1 MSVIS
6 AQPPPYGLLQRE
18 KHIESLC
25 HIIRRPPEG
34 TQGHKACSEEKK
46 QDDQGQAEDD
56 GLQGCCAN
64 TENDA
69 QSFMLLENVEQ
80 LCITARPHLQDTSC
94 LCLAACG
101 PARSC
106 TIRGY
111 NLQAEPAFV
120 FERPLRADAC
130 CFGCCL
136 MEMKV
141 FNSNHSP
148 LGSVQQRWSMFTP
161 LLEIK
166 DPDGTLPL
174 HIQGPCCPA
183 RCFASQEFE
192 VVSKIGEKVG
202 KIWKKWP
209 GFNEDYNMDH
219 EYFGMDGVLVK
230 GSDGGVC
237 VSLICWTMR
246 KQQKDKKTCQLRWSC
261 SFKQWNEPAYH
272 SMANVRTKSGTL

>member
-80 LCITARPHLQDTSC
+80 LCITARPHLQGPNCEPGRLYSINTGAGVQLYTAAEDTSC

-219 EYFGMDGVLVK
+219 EYFGMDV
-230 GSDGGVC
+230 
-237 VSLICWTMR
+237 
-246 KQQKDKKTCQLRWSC
+246 
-261 SFKQWNEPAYH
+261 PAQM
-272 SMANVRTKSGTL
+272 SPKMKIKLLAATFLLNQMFFEMS